1 MAPKSGKQ
9 LELCPKQSIAL
20 QPYPKA
26 QLEKIDESSEDWV
39 KELKQL
45 VEACRNLRGEMQI
58 SPATKVP
65 LIIHGNPN
73 ILESY
78 VPYLL
83 NLAKLSNVII
93 DEQGSKVDEKAAL
106 APVVIVNEYRLL
118 LEVEIDVEAEKIRL
132 GKEISRLEAEIT
144 KAHKRLSD
152 FKTLLNKLQIQ
163 LERLKQ

>member
-1 MAPKSGKQ
+1 M
-9 LELCPKQSIAL
+9 
-20 QPYPKA
+20 
-26 QLEKIDESSEDWV
+26 
-39 KELKQL
+39 

-132 GKEISRLEAEIT
+132 GKEISRL
-144 KAHKRLSD
+144 
-152 FKTLLNKLQIQ
+152 
-163 LERLKQ
+163 

>member
-1 MAPKSGKQ
+1 
-9 LELCPKQSIAL
+9 
-20 QPYPKA
+20 
-26 QLEKIDESSEDWV
+26 
-39 KELKQL
+39 
-45 VEACRNLRGEMQI
+45 MQI

-144 KAHKRLSD
+144 KAQNKLSNQSFVDRAPPEVVAQENKRLSD